1 MKIFF
6 LTVEDKKSILFN
18 LKLLLELND
27 YTVLSEK
34 NGKNAIELLHNSSI
48 LPTLIVSDILMP
60 EMDGYELFK
69 IISSNSNWNTIP
81 FIFLPTRASSNEIRS
96 GRLLKVDVYVT
107 NQIDEE
113 LLLILIK
120 NKIYKVRNLELKHL
134 KKN

>member
-69 IISSNSNWNTIP
+69 IISSNSN
-81 FIFLPTRASSNEIRS
+81 
-96 GRLLKVDVYVT
+96 
-107 NQIDEE
+107 
-113 LLLILIK
+113 
-120 NKIYKVRNLELKHL
+120 
-134 KKN
+134 